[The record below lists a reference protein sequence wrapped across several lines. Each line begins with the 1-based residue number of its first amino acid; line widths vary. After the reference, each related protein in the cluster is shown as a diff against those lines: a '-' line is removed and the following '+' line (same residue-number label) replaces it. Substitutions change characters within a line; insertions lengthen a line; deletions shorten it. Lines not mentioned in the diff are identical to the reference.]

1 MNLLAYN
8 LFLHT
13 VAAPVLAAYYAPQIV
28 FKGKYRNSL
37 SGKLGKVPA
46 DFPMRPLR
54 RPRIWFHAVSVGEV
68 TALNPLVQAVKAL
81 VPHGSVIVSTGT
93 ETGQQK
99 ARELIK
105 DADGFLYMPLDFPE
119 FLNPVIKT
127 VDPDLFVLM
136 ETELWPNLI
145 HLLKHRGTMLAIAN
159 GRISDRS
166 FPRYRKLRRFFSST
180 LEKLDLLLMS
190 SDRDAARIRDMG
202 APETAIH
209 VTGNTKFD
217 AALTAL
223 PSMPNPQLCATLELT
238 GEEPVL
244 VAGSIHP
251 GEFEILLD
259 AYELLKA
266 QFPELVLILVPRH
279 IERTPQILALMNEK
293 KLDAPLLKTAADGG
307 EKRDGRNIIVVDK
320 IGELFQIFS
329 LASVVFMGG
338 SLVKKGGQNILE
350 PAAWGKVVLFGPSME
365 DFREARDVLILA
377 GAGIQV
383 GGTAELVRRAAAML
397 SDSSEAEELGT
408 RGKLEILKH
417 IGSSKR
423 NAEILVNS
431 LEARRTGKQ

>member
-1 MNLLAYN
+1 
-8 LFLHT
+8 
-13 VAAPVLAAYYAPQIV
+13 
-28 FKGKYRNSL
+28 
-37 SGKLGKVPA
+37 
-46 DFPMRPLR
+46 
-54 RPRIWFHAVSVGEV
+54 
-68 TALNPLVQAVKAL
+68 
-81 VPHGSVIVSTGT
+81 
-93 ETGQQK
+93 
-99 ARELIK
+99 
-105 DADGFLYMPLDFPE
+105 
-119 FLNPVIKT
+119 
-127 VDPDLFVLM
+127 
-136 ETELWPNLI
+136 
-145 HLLKHRGTMLAIAN
+145 
-159 GRISDRS
+159 
-166 FPRYRKLRRFFSST
+166 
-180 LEKLDLLLMS
+180 
-190 SDRDAARIRDMG
+190 
-202 APETAIH
+202 
-209 VTGNTKFD
+209 
-217 AALTAL
+217 
-223 PSMPNPQLCATLELT
+223 
-238 GEEPVL
+238 
-244 VAGSIHP
+244 
-251 GEFEILLD
+251 
-259 AYELLKA
+259 
-266 QFPELVLILVPRH
+266 
-279 IERTPQILALMNEK
+279 MNEK